1 MKASE
6 SVKNYPSSLRMYT
19 NYTVRE
25 IKKMCQSIGPRP
37 SGTESER
44 KAQEHL
50 VSEMKTCCDK
60 AATEDFKMSKYAEK
74 LDELGL
80 SEIGIS
86 NPHLV
91 PSFGSV
97 ADELGIKYSAAH
109 TGRFFKDTSI
119 NYNLEVDVD
128 YRKEKGIQ
136 LTKRKAN

>member
-1 MKASE
+1 ML
-6 SVKNYPSSLRMYT
+6 PLRLIINSFIFAPALKFPNGFHDHEVLY
-19 NYTVRE
+19 YLE
-25 IKKMCQSIGPRP
+25 G
-37 SGTESER
+37 
-44 KAQEHL
+44 
-50 VSEMKTCCDK
+50 
-60 AATEDFKMSKYAEK
+60 KYAEK
-74 LDELGL
+74 MDELGL

-97 ADELGIKYSAAH
+97 ADEFGVKYSAAH

-136 LTKRKAN
+136 LTKKKVN